1 MSSTPQPSLASVY
14 RERAAC
20 MASWNAKL
28 SLAVAMRDAW
38 ANLDLENYPVG
49 SAPRAATA
57 MELVTQTV
65 RDGDVPFSFSCPKLT
80 LLFLESPTGLAQQ
93 HPRC

>member
-1 MSSTPQPSLASVY
+1 
-14 RERAAC
+14 

-38 ANLDLENYPVG
+38 ANMDLEKFPVG
-49 SAPRAATA
+49 SASRAEKA

-65 RDGDVPFSFSCPKLT
+65 RDAPF
-80 LLFLESPTGLAQQ
+80 LFV
-93 HPRC
+93 

>member
-1 MSSTPQPSLASVY
+1 MSSTPQPSLAAVY

-28 SLAVAMRDAW
+28 SLATAMRDAW
-38 ANLDLENYPVG
+38 ANLDLEKYPVG
-49 SAPRAATA
+49 SASRAAKA

-65 RDGDVPFSFSCPKLT
+65 RDVPS
-80 LLFLESPTGLAQQ
+80 LFLLSSANSIPPESFTSLA
-93 HPRC
+93 

>member
-1 MSSTPQPSLASVY
+1 
-14 RERAAC
+14 

-38 ANLDLENYPVG
+38 ANLDLGRYPVG
-49 SAPRAATA
+49 SASRAAKA

-65 RDGDVPFSFSCPKLT
+65 RDDP
-80 LLFLESPTGLAQQ
+80 LLFVV
-93 HPRC
+93 R

>member
-1 MSSTPQPSLASVY
+1 MSSIPQTSQPSLASVY

-38 ANLDLENYPVG
+38 GNLDLECHPVG
-49 SAPRAATA
+49 STSRVAKA

-65 RDGDVPFSFSCPKLT
+65 RITPFLIIVPC
-80 LLFLESPTGLAQQ
+80 
-93 HPRC
+93 